1 MRLDFRFTI
10 YDLRLYASAYISAF
24 SLTQIFNKKL
34 FIALL
39 FTAVY
44 GLWTM
49 DCHAQTK
56 TQQEKQNLEKERQK
70 LLKDIEL
77 TKKLLDKTTEN
88 KKQTLSQLETLQ
100 KQIEIRQRVIANL
113 NKEIRIIEN
122 EIKETDGVVAALQKD
137 LEELKKRY
145 AEMVTNAYKNRT
157 ALNEIV
163 FVFSSKNFNDAFQ
176 RIKLIQTL
184 NQFRQKQAEMIEE
197 TRKALSNKV
206 EDLKAKKTE
215 RMKLLNAEIEQR
227 TELSEEKQE
236 QNKIAHELK
245 KKEKS
250 LADQIKK
257 KQADA
262 ERLNKKIE
270 EIIRKE
276 IEAAK
281 KKAEE
286 EAKAKNKPAPA
297 TSAKGTTS
305 LSYTPEAAKLS
316 ADFQSN
322 QGKLP
327 WPVEKGIITRG
338 FGQQSHPVLKSVIIN
353 NNGVD
358 IKTEKNAKARCIFE
372 GSVVSVITVP
382 GMQKAVMIRHGEFF
396 SVYSNLDEV
405 FVKAGDKVTTKQEL
419 GIIHTNEEEDKTEV
433 HFELWRGTEKMNP
446 SSWISK

>member
-1 MRLDFRFTI
+1 MKLDFRLQI
-10 YDLRLYASAYISAF
+10 LNLRMPISATEMLLQLSQLFRIKFFLVFFF
-24 SLTQIFNKKL
+24 SM
-34 FIALL
+34 
-39 FTAVY
+39 VY
-44 GLWTM
+44 GLSAI
-49 DCHAQTK
+49 DCIAQSK
-56 TQQEKQNLEKERQK
+56 NQQEKQNLEKERQK

-77 TKKLLDKTTEN
+77 TKRLLDKTTEN

-100 KQIEIRQRVIANL
+100 KQIEMRQRVIANL
-113 NKEIRIIEN
+113 NKEIRIIDS
-122 EIKETDGVVAALQKD
+122 EIKETDGVVSALQKD

-176 RIKLIQTL
+176 RVKLIQTL

-197 TRKALSNKV
+197 TKTVLSNKV
-206 EDLKAKKTE
+206 EDLKAKKAE
-215 RMKLLNAEIEQR
+215 RLKLLNAEVEQR
-227 TELSEEKQE
+227 TELSDEKQE
-236 QNKIAHELK
+236 QNKLAQELK
-245 KKEKS
+245 KKEKQ
-250 LADQIKK
+250 LANQIKN
-257 KQADA
+257 KQANA
-262 ERLNKKIE
+262 EKLDKKIE
-270 EIIRKE
+270 DIIKKE
-276 IEAAK
+276 IEAAR
-281 KKAEE
+281 KKAEA
-286 EAKAKNKPAPA
+286 EAKAKNKPTPA
-297 TSAKGTTS
+297 VTKGSSS
-305 LSYTPEAAKLS
+305 LSLTPEAAKLS

-322 QGKLP
+322 QGRLP

-338 FGQQSHPVLKSVIIN
+338 FGQQAHPVLKTILIN

-419 GIIHTNEEEDKTEV
+419 GLIHTNEEEAKTEI
-433 HFELWRGTEKMNP
+433 HFELWKGTEKMNP
-446 SSWISK
+446 SGWIAK

>member
-1 MRLDFRFTI
+1 MRLDFRLQI
-10 YDLRLYASAYISAF
+10 LDVQLPASATSIAF
-24 SLTQIFNKKL
+24 ILSQIFKTKF

-39 FTAVY
+39 FAIVY
-44 GLWTM
+44 GLSAI
-49 DCHAQTK
+49 DCTAQTK
-56 TQQEKQNLEKERQK
+56 NQQEKTKLERERQK

-88 KKQTLSQLETLQ
+88 KKLTLSQLETLQ
-100 KQIEIRQRVIANL
+100 KQIQIRQQIIAAI
-113 NKEIRIIEN
+113 NKEIRLIES
-122 EIKETDGVVAALQKD
+122 EIKETEDIVNALQND
-137 LEELKKRY
+137 LNELKKRY
-145 AEMVTNAYKNRT
+145 AEMVVNAYKNRN

-176 RIKLIQTL
+176 RVKLIQTL
-184 NQFRQKQAEMIEE
+184 NQFRRKQAEMIEE
-197 TRKALSNKV
+197 TKQTLNNKV
-206 EDLKAKKTE
+206 EDLKAKKAE
-215 RMKLLNAEIEQR
+215 RIKLLNAEIEQR
-227 TELSEEKQE
+227 TELSEEKQ
-236 QNKIAHELK
+236 QQDKIAQELK
-245 KKEKS
+245 KKEKQ
-250 LADQIKK
+250 LNEQIKK
-257 KQADA
+257 KQATA
-262 ERLNKKIE
+262 EKLNKKIE
-270 EIIRKE
+270 EIIKKE

-281 KKAEE
+281 KKAEA

-297 TSAKGTTS
+297 TGTKGTSS

-327 WPVEKGIITRG
+327 WPVEKGIITKG
-338 FGQQSHPVLKSVIIN
+338 FGQQPHPVLKSVIIN

-358 IKTEKNAKARCIFE
+358 IKTEKNAKARCIFD

-419 GIIHTNEEEDKTEV
+419 GIIHTNEEEAKTEI

-446 SSWISK
+446 SGWISK

>member
-1 MRLDFRFTI
+1 MNINFRLQILDFRLPAWANEI
-10 YDLRLYASAYISAF
+10 ALPLS
-24 SLTQIFNKKL
+24 QIFRSRF
-34 FIALL
+34 FIVFS
-39 FTAVY
+39 FTMVY

-49 DCHAQTK
+49 DLQAQTK
-56 TQQEKQNLEKERQK
+56 NQQEKQKLEKERQK

-100 KQIEIRQRVIANL
+100 KQIEIRQKVISNINREVKL
-113 NKEIRIIEN
+113 IDN
-122 EIKETDGVVAALQKD
+122 EIEETDGVVAALKND
-137 LEELKKRY
+137 LETLKKRY
-145 AEMVTNAYKNRT
+145 AEMVSNAYKNRT

-176 RIKLIQTL
+176 RVKLIQTL
-184 NQFRQKQAEMIEE
+184 NQFRRKQAEMIEE
-197 TRKALSNKV
+197 TKTALSNKV
-206 EDLKAKKTE
+206 EDLKTKKAE
-215 RMKLLNAEIEQR
+215 RLKLLNTEIEQR
-227 TELSEEKQE
+227 TELSDEKQE
-236 QNKIAHELK
+236 QNKIAQELK
-245 KKEKS
+245 KKERT
-250 LADQIKK
+250 LTDQIKK

-262 ERLNKKIE
+262 EKLNKKIE

-281 KKAEE
+281 KKAEAD
-286 EAKAKNKPAPA
+286 AKAKNKPAPA
-297 TSAKGTTS
+297 TTTKGTTS

-322 QGKLP
+322 QGRLP

-338 FGQQSHPVLKSVIIN
+338 FGQQQHPVLKSVLIN

-419 GIIHTNEEEDKTEV
+419 GIIHTNEEEGKTEV

-446 SSWISK
+446 SSWISR